1 MRDIQ
6 FVSYDGEYPNLCS
19 GELVLNVAGERVSA
33 DHCLTSG
40 GGIGFDRNGYEY
52 VDKGPWYVNLDRF
65 SMSFSEEEQRAITAI
80 VNEKVPQGCCG
91 GCI

>member
-1 MRDIQ
+1 MRDIY

-19 GELVLNVAGERVSA
+19 GDLVLNVAGERVSA

-40 GGIGFDRNGYEY
+40 GGLVFEDGREDTTCGPWFVNFDRFPIE
-52 VDKGPWYVNLDRF
+52 F
-65 SMSFSEEEQRAITAI
+65 TEEEQRAITDI
-80 VNEKVPQGCCG
+80 VNHEVRHGCCG